1 MTRPWLLPAPVSV
14 PEALREATG
23 GHLLV
28 AETLVRRGF
37 ADVGAARAFLDPA
50 AYIPAPSSELPGMAR
65 AVTRLGRAI
74 RGGEPICVWGDF
86 DVDGQTAT
94 ALLVSCLADLGAQV
108 SYHVPNRETE
118 GHGISLPAL
127 DNVINRGAHLI
138 LTCDTGI
145 ASHAAVNHARGRGVD
160 VIITDHHDLPAT
172 LPDAV
177 AVISPKL
184 TTAADDAPHP
194 LYDLPGV
201 GVAYKLAEALYDWA
215 RRSDDAS
222 RLLDL
227 VALGIVA
234 DLAVQ
239 RGDTRYLLQRGLA
252 ALRRTQRLGLQV
264 LMETAEL
271 DPAHL
276 SEEHI
281 GFVIGPRLNAAG
293 RLADATPCVELL
305 TLGEGAGPRTTDR
318 LRQDLTRA
326 RIIAADLQTLN
337 ARRKVECDAV
347 ERAAEAQIQRDPA
360 LLDAPALVL
369 DSLHWPPG
377 VIGIVASRLV
387 EAYGKPAILIATPA
401 GGLGRASARSV
412 EGLHITEAIATQAHL
427 LAGFG
432 GHPMAAG
439 FTIEPRRIGEF
450 RRGFLR
456 AVEVRSQGR
465 RDAGLPI
472 DGSLPLADLTL
483 DLTDDLARLAPFGP
497 GNPPLVLIAER
508 LRVKADRQVG
518 RNDEHRVLLVTDE
531 AGNERSVVWWDGGDE
546 TAPEGLFD
554 LAYVARS
561 STFRG
566 QRDVQVELVAVRPS
580 AGAEPVLVQT
590 GLPFEVTDWRRAT
603 APRTLLADVLAAG
616 DAAVWCEGGESDIA
630 GEDRHSLTPAAGLVI
645 WTAPP
650 GPAELRAAVARVQPA
665 RVYLVGQ
672 DPHLDQ
678 PETFLRRL
686 TGLTKHVVNA
696 REGRTT
702 PAALAAATAQ
712 TETTV
717 RLGLEWLTA
726 AGQLAVTT
734 NGPDLN
740 LAAGSG
746 RPSSGPARAAL
757 SSRLSAALAE
767 SAAYRAHFR
776 RAPAESL
783 FRSTQ

>member
-14 PEALREATG
+14 PEALGQAVG
-23 GHLLV
+23 GHPLV

-37 ADVGAARAFLDPA
+37 ADVAAARAFLDPA
-50 AYIPAPSSELPGMAR
+50 AYTPAHYGELPGMAR

-74 RGGEPICVWGDF
+74 RGREPICVWGDF

-94 ALLVSCLADLGAQV
+94 ALLVSCLRDLGADV
-108 SYHVPNRETE
+108 TYHVPNRETE

-127 DNVINRGAHLI
+127 DRVIDAGARLI

-145 ASHAAVNHARGRGVD
+145 AAHEAVNHARSRHVD
-160 VIITDHHDLPAT
+160 VVITDHHDLPAM

-184 TTAADDAPHP
+184 TTPNGDTPHP

-201 GVAYKLAEALYDWA
+201 GVAYKLAEGLYDWA
-215 RRSDDAS
+215 RRPDDAA

-281 GFVIGPRLNAAG
+281 GFVIAPRLNAAG

-305 TLGEGAGPRTTDR
+305 TLGEGGQRTTDG

-337 ARRKVECDAV
+337 ARRKLECDAV

-360 LLDAPALVL
+360 LLDAAALVL
-369 DSLHWPPG
+369 DSPHWPPG

-387 EAYGKPAILIATPA
+387 EAYGKPTILIATPA

-427 LAGFG
+427 LAGYG

-439 FTIEPRRIGEF
+439 FTIPPERITDF

-456 AVEVRSQGR
+456 AVEAR
-465 RDAGLPI
+465 RQVHNDAGQPI
-472 DGSLPLADLTL
+472 DGNLPLAELTL
-483 DLTDDLARLAPFGP
+483 ELADDLARLAPFGP

-508 LRVKADRQVG
+508 LRVKANRQVG
-518 RNDEHRVLLVTDE
+518 RNNEHRVLLVTDE

-561 STFRG
+561 STYRG

-580 AGAEPVLVQT
+580 AGAEPVVVRA
-590 GLPFEVTDWRRAT
+590 GLPFEVTDWRT
-603 APRTLLADVLAAG
+603 AAAPQALLAELLAVG
-616 DAAVWCEGGESDIA
+616 NAAVWCEGGTGDIM
-630 GEDRHSLTPAAGLVI
+630 GQDRHNLTPAADLVI

-650 GPAELRAAVARVQPA
+650 APAELRVVVARVQPT
-665 RVYLVGQ
+665 RIYLVGR
-672 DPHLDQ
+672 DPNLDQ
-678 PETFLRRL
+678 PEAFLRRL
-686 TGLTKHVVNA
+686 AGLVKHVVNA
-696 REGRTT
+696 RAGRTT
-702 PAALAAATAQ
+702 LAALAAATAQ

-717 RLGLEWLTA
+717 RLGLEWLEA
-726 AGQLAVTT
+726 AGQLAVSVD
-734 NGPDLN
+734 GPDLL

-746 RPSSGPARAAL
+746 RPSTDATRATIG
-757 SSRLSAALAE
+757 SRLSAALAE

-776 RAPAESL
+776 RATPESL
-783 FRSTQ
+783 FRLTQ